1 MVLTLFGKMCVT
13 FSWGVLFL
21 YNAELFPTEVRTSG
35 IGSCSFVGRFGGM
48 VAPWV
53 EMLGK
58 LYHPNIPSIIFGSTA
73 VLAGLLAILLPETE
87 GRELPYTL
95 EEAEALQMGRF
106 WKNKKSELGC

>member
-1 MVLTLFGKMCVT
+1 MCVT

-35 IGSCSFVGRFGGM
+35 IGSASFIGRFGGM

-58 LYHPNIPSIIFGSTA
+58 HHHPYLPPIVFGSTA
-73 VLAGLLAILLPETE
+73 LLASVLALVLPETY
-87 GRELPYTL
+87 RSQLPYTI
-95 EEAEALQMGRF
+95 EEAETLELAVFKR
-106 WKNKKSELGC
+106 KNQRAGSQ